1 MIEITVDDLLKQVMS
16 GKDPEYQAKMM
27 HKIPEA
33 PVVDRN
39 EAIINAVKG
48 RVALELGCAESKLST
63 VLDEIAKKLYGMDK
77 IECQGENFIQVDFD
91 KDEIPL
97 LEDVEVVICGEVI
110 EHLSNPGFFL
120 DNLRKYKC
128 HTLFTVPNALTTIG
142 LQHARKGFE
151 NVNKDH
157 VAYYSW
163 KTFTTLLERHKWQID
178 YFWWY
183 NGEPVIAEGLIFLAR

>member
-1 MIEITVDDLLKQVMS
+1 MSIDELLRQIAS
-16 GKDPEYQAKMM
+16 GKDPAYDAKMM

-33 PVVDRN
+33 PVIDRN
-39 EAIINAVKG
+39 EIIINVTTG
-48 RVALELGCAESKLST
+48 RVVLELGCAESKLRRTLSG
-63 VLDEIAKKLYGMDK
+63 IAKKLYGMDK
-77 IECQGENFIQVDFD
+77 IKCRGDNFIQVNFD
-91 KDEIPL
+91 KDDIPL
-97 LEDVEVVICGEVI
+97 LDDVEVVICGEVI

-120 DNLRKYKC
+120 DNLSKYNC

-183 NGEPVIAEGLIFLAR
+183 RGDPVFAEGLIFLAR